1 MKTRAIKIATALLA
15 GFAILF
21 LAGCESK
28 EAEPLPETVF
38 RSLVKL
44 TAGDAA
50 DGDLYGMSVA
60 VSDSWAVVGAPA
72 ADGAGSDHGRA
83 YIYQQSLGGTD
94 AWGELI
100 EIAAADAADGDF
112 FGISVDISGDYA
124 VVGAYE
130 ENGAGTNRGAAYVY
144 HRLQGGEN
152 NWGQVKK
159 LVAIDAQDND
169 EFGCSVA
176 ISGDTVVVGASG
188 EDGTG
193 TDQGAAYVFY
203 RDFGGENNWGQV
215 KKLAAGD
222 VADTNQFGY
231 DVAVSGDTVLVGC
244 PGEAG
249 DGEKQGAAYV
259 FTRDLG
265 GADAWGLVK
274 KIVPADP
281 GDNTWFGTA
290 VAVEG
295 TMAVVGA
302 AWDDSTL
309 VNQGAAYVFYK
320 DQGGLDVWGEIKK
333 LHASDPDEED
343 LFGYDVALDGAH
355 ILVGAFRAAGGGTE
369 RGQCYIFAR
378 DEGGADAWGEVQ
390 RLRSSDAANDD
401 RFGYSVAI
409 DGLFL
414 LAGAMGED
422 GDGIDRGA
430 AYVFKKF

>member
-72 ADGAGSDHGRA
+72 ANGAGTDHGRA

-130 ENGAGTNRGAAYVY
+130 ENGSGTNRGAAYVY
-144 HRLQGGEN
+144 YRLQGGEN

-159 LVAIDAQDND
+159 LV
-169 EFGCSVA
+169 
-176 ISGDTVVVGASG
+176 
-188 EDGTG
+188 
-193 TDQGAAYVFY
+193 
-203 RDFGGENNWGQV
+203 
-215 KKLAAGD
+215 AGD

-265 GADAWGLVK
+265 GADAWGQVK

-281 GDNTWFGTA
+281 GDSTWFGTA

-302 AWDDSTL
+302 AWDDSTM

-333 LHASDPDEED
+333 LRASDADEED

-369 RGQCYIFAR
+369 RGQGYIFAR